1 MVASAARAARVR
13 AAIARPIGWHP
24 PCRTILSRSIRRGPS
39 KEKVMNARGAGVAVV
54 AWLVFATPE
63 AAPAATPCDFA
74 YPSDAGVA
82 WDCRRI
88 APGESLEGLFG
99 ERWRDVARFNRMD
112 RRHAW
117 PGARVR
123 VPRDLASVAGFDP
136 MPPRYA
142 PAESA
147 AKFVLIDL
155 GEQFLAAYEHGRLV
169 LSFPVASG
177 RPGHETPA
185 GDFRID
191 AADPRHASSRYPIEG
206 TNVPYPMPWAL
217 RFHRTSG
224 GVSYWIHGRDLP
236 GTPASHGC
244 VGLVDEAMQRRAY
257 GRPAKPEVEDAR
269 VLFAWVVGSDTAP
282 RGTRAIPAV
291 PLRIVGAAPRAGAGS
306 PALPLA
312 VQGSAP

>member
-1 MVASAARAARVR
+1 MSA
-13 AAIARPIGWHP
+13 G
-24 PCRTILSRSIRRGPS
+24 
-39 KEKVMNARGAGVAVV
+39 GAGVAVV
-54 AWLVFATPE
+54 VWLFL
-63 AAPAATPCDFA
+63 AAPGTAGASTPCDYA
-74 YPSDAGVA
+74 YPSDSGVA

-88 APGESLEGLFG
+88 ATGESLEGLFG

-123 VPRDLASVAGFDP
+123 VPRDLAAVAGFNP
-136 MPPRYA
+136 MPHRYA

-155 GEQFLAAYEHGRLV
+155 GEQFLGAYEHGRLV
-169 LSFPVASG
+169 LSLPVASG
-177 RPGHETPA
+177 RPGHQTPA

-217 RFHRTSG
+217 RFHLTSR

-257 GRPAKPEVEDAR
+257 GRPERPEVEDAR
-269 VLFAWVVGSDTAP
+269 TLFAWVVGSATASG
-282 RGTRAIPAV
+282 GTRAIPAV
-291 PLRIVGAAPRAGAGS
+291 PLRIVGAAPRARAGV
-306 PALPLA
+306 PGTPLA
-312 VQGSAP
+312 AGAR